1 MQLKGLT
8 ALSQQLPTG
17 HEGRQGDPGRSL
29 TWMNGISTKP
39 EPRHGGAACQAKGSE
54 TTGGLPQ
61 SADDA
66 VWPTGPAEKT
76 PRCRELLMTPG
87 VIGQA
92 QGSFHF
98 VADFGL
104 TGLLFAL
111 VVGL

>member
-39 EPRHGGAACQAKGSE
+39 EPRHGRAACQAKGSE

-61 SADDA
+61 ATDDA
-66 VWPTGPAEKT
+66 VWPSGPAEKA
-76 PRCRELLMTPG
+76 PRCRQLLMTPG
-87 VIGQA
+87 VFRQA
-92 QGSFHF
+92 QGGFHRA
-98 VADFGL
+98 ADLGL
-104 TGLLFAL
+104 TGFFFAL
-111 VVGL
+111 VLGF